1 MGTLKAKISLS
12 STDISSDAIDF
23 SVENSLTIA
32 NGGVIRTKVAGNNLA
47 TSEVLLA
54 AASYSYP
61 TYVYIKNTDST
72 ATDYVHVVLDSI
84 GESSIQLK
92 GGEWTWLPWRG
103 IQDIKVYT
111 ANADDATIVEYGVFY
126 A

>member
-72 ATDYVHVVLDSI
+72 AIKRWGMDLASM
-84 GESSIQLK
+84 ERSS
-92 GGEWTWLPWRG
+92 RH
-103 IQDIKVYT
+103 
-111 ANADDATIVEYGVFY
+111 
-126 A
+126 